1 MKNEVRLSKLLGS
14 RSFTLIELL
23 AVISVLI
30 LLAGIIFG
38 VSTSIQRRARE
49 SRARGEMAII
59 AQALER
65 YKEFYGDYPWID
77 SGSNGAREI
86 YAALIGRR
94 SPTGAFVMDAEGRLE
109 SREDPLV
116 NRKGKELLS
125 PTQLATSL
133 PDDGGTESRAN
144 RTQDSGYAGIF
155 LIDPWGRPYLYS
167 YRVAR
172 PGSSGKA
179 SKGAGYLL
187 LSSGPDEEVGFTL
200 PEDGVLP
207 DNHGNLEE
215 GRDNLYLGGD

>member
-116 NRKGKELLS
+116 NRKGKEFLS

-172 PGSSGKA
+172 PGSRGKA
-179 SKGAGYLL
+179 WKGAGYLL

-215 GRDNLYLGGD
+215 ERDNLYLGGD